1 MHGTI
6 NLQTATLANGC
17 FWCTEAIF
25 KRLKGVL
32 SVNSGYTGG
41 QMENPSYQ
49 DVTTGQTGHAEAI
62 QIEFDP
68 SIITYDT
75 ILDAF
80 FATHD
85 PTELNRQGNDVGTQ
99 YRSAIF
105 YHDEEQRKIAED
117 KIKHL
122 TEEHKYEDPIVTQVN
137 PFSNFYPAEDY
148 HKDYYD
154 ENRNINMYCR
164 VVIDPKIQKLL
175 AQFNDKIKEEY
186 K

>member
-1 MHGTI
+1 MEK
-6 NLQTATLANGC
+6 ATLANGC
-17 FWCTEAIF
+17 FWCTEAVF
-25 KRLKGVL
+25 KRLNGIK
-32 SVNSGYTGG
+32 SVKSGYTGG
-41 QMENPSYQ
+41 EMEKPSYQ

-75 ILDAF
+75 ILDVF

-105 YHDEEQRKIAED
+105 YHSKEQERDAEK
-117 KIKHL
+117 KIKEL
-122 TEEHKYEDPIVTQVN
+122 TAANTYESPIVTEVTE
-137 PFSNFYPAEDY
+137 FSKFFPAEEN
-148 HKDYYD
+148 HKNYYD

-164 VVIDPKIQKLL
+164 IVIDPKIKKLL
-175 AQFNDKIKEEY
+175 TRFNDKVKEEY